1 MSLKENTVSIN
12 GRLVH
17 YWEDGTDIQQ
27 CILLLHGGFG
37 DAWLHWSHLF
47 PILAKEYHLIAPDLP
62 GYGQSERLTNM
73 NLDSLVEWT
82 KSILDELNIEQA
94 IVIGNSFG
102 ALITRLFAAHYPK
115 YTPAIILVNGGV
127 IPSVPAF
134 ARILAMTP
142 GVGGLLF
149 TRLSKSTSSRTS
161 LQAIVHVKDILND
174 DFSGRVKANVPGLAH
189 LMRAMTLSPIPE
201 NRTPRIPVLLLWGEE
216 DTVTPLTVG
225 EQIQAHIPGAK
236 LSIITECG
244 HLPHIEA
251 PEVFVFQV
259 TNFLRELSRSR
270 RPEK

>member
-17 YWEDGTDIQQ
+17 YWEDGTESAQS
-27 CILLLHGGFG
+27 ILLLHGGFG

-47 PILAKEYHLIAPDLP
+47 PILAKEYHIVAPDLP
-62 GYGQSERLTNM
+62 GYGQSELLQGM
-73 NLDSLVEWT
+73 SIDSLIEWT
-82 KSILDELNIEQA
+82 KNLLDELDIEQA
-94 IVIGNSFG
+94 IIIGNSFG

-127 IPSVPAF
+127 IPSVPTF

-161 LQAIVHVKDILND
+161 LQDVVHVKDILND
-174 DFSGRVKANVPGLAH
+174 EFTGRVKANVQGLAH
-189 LMRAMTLSPIPE
+189 LMKAMTLSPIPE

-216 DTVTPLTVG
+216 DTVTPLKIA
-225 EQIQAHIPGAK
+225 EQIQGNIPNAK
-236 LSIITECG
+236 LVIITECG

-259 TNFLRELSRSR
+259 TNFLRELSRLR
-270 RPEK
+270 RPEN